1 MDMETLGWN
10 SFFQQH
16 LDQLSDEEAIP
27 GRIIRESKN
36 LYQVYSEEG
45 ELMAEISGKMRYEA
59 QDASA
64 LPTVGDWV
72 ALKTRLGEDR
82 AIIINLLPRQS
93 KFSRKA
99 VLSGGVPGSGGKTEE
114 QVLAAN
120 IDTVF
125 LVSGLDNDFNLR
137 RIERYLT
144 IAWDSGAAPVIVLN
158 KADLCEEI
166 EERMAEVEEVAFGV
180 PLHPISALDKTG
192 LVSLEEY
199 LIPGKTSVF
208 LGSSG
213 VGKSTIINSLIGDE
227 LLKTG
232 PLRESD
238 QRGKHITTH
247 RELIFLPSGG
257 AVIDTPGL
265 REIQIWLDNE
275 GMENTF
281 RDVMEFAEQCRFRD
295 CSHSNEPGCAVLGAI
310 ETGDLDEDRFQSYLK
325 LQREMRHLSMRQNV
339 KARRQASKN
348 FQKKIR
354 RVQEERKKGL
364 R

>member
-1 MDMETLGWN
+1 
-10 SFFQQH
+10 
-16 LDQLSDEEAIP
+16 
-27 GRIIRESKN
+27 
-36 LYQVYSEEG
+36 
-45 ELMAEISGKMRYEA
+45 MAEISGKMRYEA

-64 LPTVGDWV
+64 FPTVGDWV
-72 ALKTRLGEDR
+72 ALKTRAGEDR
-82 AIIINLLPRQS
+82 ATILNLLPRQS

-310 ETGDLDEDRFQSYLK
+310 ETGDLDEDRFQNYLK
-325 LQREMRHLSMRQNV
+325 LQREMRSLELRQDA
-339 KARRQASKN
+339 KARRQAGKD
-348 FQKKIR
+348 FAKRIKQ
-354 RVQEERKKGL
+354 VQAYSHKEPR
-364 R
+364 